1 MKKSDG
7 KQSMLEFTGPDL
19 VLSKGRSLS
28 WDGGAHL
35 PQRPAEVTLVQQG

>member
-7 KQSMLEFTGPDL
+7 KQSMFEFTGADL
-19 VLSKGRSLS
+19 VLSKDGSAS

-35 PQRPAEVTLVQQG
+35 PQSPAEVTLVRC